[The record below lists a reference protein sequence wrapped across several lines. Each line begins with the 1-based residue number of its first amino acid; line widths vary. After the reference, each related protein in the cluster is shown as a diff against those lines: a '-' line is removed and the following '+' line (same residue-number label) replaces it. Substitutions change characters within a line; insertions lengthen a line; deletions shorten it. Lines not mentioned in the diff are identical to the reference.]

1 MLNCLRRGQRKRQ
14 SRNKIKNYVSSYSTA
29 EQLEDRTLLA
39 GASLVN
45 IEPNIDLSLTDGE
58 VYNEAPQELTFV
70 FSPGQEIDP
79 DSLGGIQIVRSGSD
93 GTFADGNEVLIQPG
107 YVGIGD
113 NPNEV
118 IVRFASALPDD
129 HYQITIL
136 GTGAD
141 PLLNLN
147 GDAFQDFTDDGIQ
160 NGADE
165 TINFELDLGAKVVA
179 VVSQPVLR
187 EQVLSVGN
195 VANLQDGDTF
205 TITVGG
211 AVVTFEM
218 DLDGGGLNDANN
230 LQVSYTAADSATDIA
245 TTILGEFNSSILG
258 TEGYATISQSGADLT
273 ISGDSFTPAIS
284 FSLVDPGNPA
294 FSRADG
300 NLVARDNQIL
310 VYFNDDD
317 LNPDLANDER
327 FYQIIPTSTDKPLPS
342 TDYTAT
348 YDALSDV
355 TVLEFSTPLIAG
367 QQYRLRVG
375 VSDTPNKITKTY
387 STIGKNNQ
395 TISILAGNGGTVT
408 PIDGITSITDLALND
423 FSSLVVD
430 GTGNYYFVHDDGTN
444 VRILRVDHETGII
457 TFISGSDGSL
467 GPANGIQASDLQLTI
482 SGPRDL
488 TLDAT
493 GNLYFTDGAFVLKID
508 AVSQLVTVIA
518 GGGFD
523 DTPDPGDV
531 PTDLLL
537 DTPAQLVIDSDGN
550 IYFHDSGAGQLIF
563 IDGNSG
569 LVLTAAS
576 TQFGTSPFTFSLDI
590 TDLEVDPV
598 GNLFILTPGFPPI
611 FSFPGLDEGI
621 YYIDLQ
627 SGQSVFYGG
636 SSPDLNF
643 DPANPTA
650 LLIPVAGGGS
660 TPLANGVS
668 ATDLDLSSAT
678 DFTFDANG
686 YLVYSDSAGHIVRLN
701 PYADPVVR
709 LVEIIAGGGGTSVS
723 ASGVVASDAQLGIVT
738 SVAIGSGNTPF
749 FFDSTNNQLLNV
761 ENIPDKNSSFNT
773 ATKINGLS
781 PDITFPWN
789 PDSEE
794 FVITSEIQPQG
805 IGLPP
810 LPGGNDEPGHRQ
822 LPATLDAHIGSVG
835 TNPVTA
841 GSVSVVYYNFR
852 DAYGTDVQ
860 GNQLHNAITEE
871 QKQRTREIFEI
882 YAYYLG
888 IEFVE
893 SANQGITVVTG
904 DLRVADPGLPVG
916 PGGVGGVST
925 GPMVIMDFSD
935 YTNPSDDVYGGSWMG
950 TAFHEI
956 GHSLGLGHAL
966 DIPSVMGDPLP
977 QAGGQTVFPGDY
989 DLTHL
994 LRLYRTDANDI
1005 DLYEFNLVE
1014 SGTFRAEIFAER
1026 LQNSSLLNSTLTLF
1040 DEDHNVIARNDDY
1053 FSNDSFLELNLA
1065 AGTYFIGVTSTG
1077 NDNYNAEIEN
1087 SGDNGSTDGIYELRL
1102 NFAPDPVSAESVKDN
1117 WFITDEAQVITG
1129 DLFVGQGA
1137 GIDTDPDTGGTF
1149 TITEVNGVSASVDS
1163 QITLASGALL
1173 TVNADGTF
1181 SYDPNGSFEYL
1192 SAGQDETDSFTYT
1205 ITDDQGATDT
1215 AVVTITINGVNDNLL
1230 ANDDAFDVNITGTFT
1245 GNVLLNNGY
1254 GADSDTDLND
1264 TLMVSEVLGIA
1275 GNVSSQ
1281 ITLSSGALL
1290 TVNSDG
1296 TFLYDPN
1303 GQFDSLIG
1311 TATDSFTYKI
1321 SDGNGSFDSALVTL
1335 TLSDGL
1341 VPIANLDTVT
1351 TTEDIALTNID
1362 VLLNDTDP
1370 DGVSSNLAVT
1380 GLLSS
1385 TSALGAAISLSG
1397 NLINYDPTTV
1407 LNHLPSGQT
1416 VNDTFTYILQD
1427 EDGRKSYGTVQVT
1440 VTGVNDPP
1448 TAQNDT
1454 LTTGEDSLL
1463 SDNLFD
1469 YNGIDVDSDPDIGDS
1484 FTITH
1489 VDGSTGNV
1497 GSQISLASGALL
1509 TVDANGTFS
1518 YDPNGAFADLEQGE
1532 NTTDSFTYTITDSQ
1546 GGTDSATVSIT
1557 INGNND
1563 APVAEDDAFSTD
1575 EVTTLTGGNVFNAN
1589 PTSADSDVEGQ
1600 SFSVTAVASG
1610 TVGSQF
1616 ALASGA
1622 FLTLNSDGTFSY
1634 DPNSAYEYLAL
1645 GETGTDSFTYTITDS
1660 QGGTDT
1666 ATVTITINGIN
1677 DGPVAQDDAIAI
1689 NEDNPTFGNLIAN
1702 NSNGIDS
1709 DPDTSDS
1716 FTITHVDGSTG
1727 NVGSQITLASGAL
1740 LTVGAD
1746 GTFSYDPNG
1755 NFEDLAQGETAT
1767 DSFIYTI
1774 TDSEGSTDTATVV
1787 ITINGVNDAPVAE
1800 DDAFSTNEDTT
1811 LTGGNV
1817 LNANPT
1823 SADSDVEGQSFSVTA
1838 VANGTVGSQ
1847 FALASGALLT
1857 LNSDGTFSYDPNS
1870 AYEYLALGE
1879 TGTDSFTYT
1888 ITDSQGGTDTA
1899 TVTITIY
1906 GVNDAPVAQDDIVT
1920 MNEDSVLY
1928 GGNVFNINPATVD
1941 SDVEGQTF
1949 SVSAVTGGTVGSQFA
1964 LASGALLKI
1973 NADGTF
1979 SYDPNGNFESLAL
1992 GETDTD
1998 SFTYTITDSQGG
2010 SDSATVIIIING
2022 VNDAPVAQDDT
2033 VSVNE
2038 KFILG
2043 SNVLFANPTTADS
2056 DPEGQTITVTAVSGG
2071 TVDNSFFPLAS
2082 GALLAMNANG
2092 TFSYDPNGVF
2102 AYLAQGE
2109 TATDSFSYTITDA
2122 QGGTDTATVT
2132 VTIIGA
2138 NDAPVAEDD
2147 AVTTDEDTTLTS
2159 DNLFADNGS
2168 GADSDPNTSD
2178 SFTVTG
2184 VTGGTVGSQFALAS
2198 GALLTVNADG
2208 TFSYDP
2214 NGNFESLAQGE
2225 TDTDYFTYTITDT
2238 QGGTDTARVTITING
2253 VNDAPVAQDDAVST
2267 TEATPLF
2274 GGNVLNG
2281 NPTTVDSDVEI
2292 QTITVT
2298 AVSGGTVG
2306 SQFALASGAL
2316 LTINADGT
2324 FSYDPN
2330 GQFEFLALGETDTD
2344 SFIYTITD
2352 AQGGTDT
2359 ATVTITIN
2367 GLNDAPTAN
2376 NDAIAVD
2383 RDNAIAGNVL
2393 NNNGS
2398 GADSDPD
2405 TSDSLIL
2412 TVTAV
2417 DGGTV
2422 GSQFALGSGALL
2434 TLNADGTF
2442 SYDPTPSAAFQALT
2456 GTETATEIF
2465 TYTISDTQGAT
2476 DTATVIFT
2484 ISLNQ
2489 LPIANSDAGLS
2500 TSEDSPTSGDLFA
2513 DNLNDADVDPDT
2525 GDSITVLEVNDN
2537 SASVGTQITL
2547 ASGALLTVNA
2557 DGTFSYDPN
2566 GAFEF
2571 LAPGDSTTDSF
2582 TYTITDT
2589 HDATDTATV
2598 IITINGVN
2606 DAPVAQDDAFI
2617 TDEDTILT
2625 TGNVLDANPTTSDFD
2640 VEGQTITVIGI
2651 NGGPLSSPITL
2662 ASGALLE
2669 LNLDGT
2675 FSYNPNGVF
2684 NDLALDETATDS
2696 FTYRIFDGVDGTDT
2710 ATVTI
2715 TINGVNDAP
2724 VAEDDAVVTDEDT
2737 TLTGGNLFADNGSG
2751 ADSDP
2756 DTSDS
2761 FTVTAVIGGTV
2772 GSQFALASGALL
2784 TVNADGTYSYDPN
2797 GIFESLAQGQTD
2809 TDSFTYTI
2817 TDTQGGTDTAT
2828 VTITINGVNDA
2839 PVAQDDAVTT
2849 DEDTTLTGGDL
2860 FADNGSGADS
2870 DPDTSDSFTVTAVIG
2885 GTVGSPFALA
2895 SGALLTVN
2903 TDGTFSYDPNGAF
2916 ETLTLGDVAS
2926 DSFTYTITD
2935 SQGATDT
2942 ATVTVTINGVNDA
2955 PVAEDDVFITTEDI
2969 ALIGRNVLDANPTT
2983 PDSDVEGQ
2991 TLSVIGLTGG
3001 PLSTPVI
3008 LDSGALL
3015 ILNADGTFIYD
3026 PNGSFEDLAPG
3037 DTATDSF
3044 TYRISD
3050 GSNGTDTATATITI
3064 LGANDAPVAQDDA
3077 VSTDEDAT
3085 LTGGDLF
3092 ADNGNSADSD
3102 PDNGDSFIVT
3112 AVAGGTVGSQFALP
3126 SGALLTVNT
3135 NGTFSYNPNGSFESL
3150 ALGETTT
3157 DSFVYTIT
3165 DTNGATDT
3173 ATVTITINGQNDA
3186 PTAQNDFVATTEDTA
3201 FSGNLFANNASGIDS
3216 DPDTSDSL
3224 IVTLVDGSSV
3234 NVGSQITLASG
3245 ALLTVNAN
3253 GTFTYDPNGAFENL
3267 AQGQTDTESFTYKI
3281 TDNHG
3286 AIDTATATI
3295 FIIGVNDAPVAF
3307 DDAFTTNEDTPLT
3320 GGNVLDSNPSLSD
3333 SDAEGQALT
3342 VTSVAGGTV
3351 GSPFSIGWG
3360 GLLTVNA
3367 DGTFTY
3373 DPNGLFD
3380 VLPAGQS
3387 YTESFNYTVSDSQGA
3402 TDTATVT
3409 ITITGVNDAPVAKN
3423 DPADIEILSDE
3434 TDTQFDGDSDGI
3446 PGGAYDFWF
3455 VASDSTNTI
3464 YVDKTNT
3471 AVGDGTLGNAYSTIS
3486 EALNNVTATTDV
3498 IRILGNG
3505 GTDGDLRTTNDS
3517 DNYLIGYD
3525 DDFNPLE
3532 DGESIIVPQGVTVVI
3547 DQGAVIK
3554 LQNTVIDVGSS
3565 STLENRENAA
3575 LQILGT
3581 PDAQVVLTA
3590 YGNDAVGGDDDG
3602 PSDGANP
3609 GDWGGIIFRADSDY
3623 EDDSVFLNYIANTD
3637 ISYGGGQVFV
3647 DSVLQSIAPIHIDE
3661 ARPTLAYNTITN
3673 SANAAISAD
3682 PNSFDTAVMKGGDF
3696 NHDQTLKRIG
3706 PDIYGNT
3713 IVDNSLNGLF
3723 IRTETQFGQ
3732 DIDQVNV
3739 TARFDDTDIVH
3750 IITENLFI
3758 EAGTGGPV
3766 ATASGLQARYS
3777 GSVIFDAGMI
3787 VKLGGSRIQ
3796 TGRGNAG
3803 IIAEGTE
3810 ESPVIFTSLFDDR
3823 YGAGGTFD
3831 TTNNDSQGV
3840 NERGALA
3847 GDWGGIILNQ
3857 TSHGSIDHAIIAFGG
3872 GTVPVDG
3879 FSDSFNA
3886 IEVHQADLRVAN
3898 TLFESNAGVASST
3911 DRNSLGRNEATTIF
3925 VRGAQP
3931 IIVNNRFV
3939 NNGGS
3944 VIDINAN
3951 SLKSEILDDYGR
3963 STGIIDSFDYLDGN
3977 AGPLVRLNRF
3987 ENNGTNGMVIRG
3999 ELLTVES
4006 VWDDTDID
4014 HVLYDTITVDNFHT
4028 YGGLRL
4034 QSSTDA
4040 SLVVKLGS
4048 GAGFTATGHGL
4059 DINDRI
4065 GGIVQIL
4072 GDPQNPVVLT
4082 SVFDDTIGSGIGL
4095 DGYSVTET
4103 LTGVSTAPAA
4113 GDWTGLQFL
4122 EMSHDRNV
4130 AIYNENELAV
4140 LDGNGDVNGIIRKAQ
4155 FLGELAPDEKSGD
4168 ENRRLGFEV
4177 HGSIASN
4184 NSGDADIYSFNAEA
4198 GTEVWIDIDRTGL
4211 ALDTVIELL
4220 DPLGRVIAV
4229 ANNNTD
4235 AAAGTAPF
4243 ATTPNPLIENSN
4255 FGGDFYSSNPNDAGM
4270 RIVLPGMDGILTT
4283 YFVRVRS
4290 NSGNL
4295 SNINGGES
4303 KGEYQLQVRLRQ
4315 VDEEPGSTVRY
4326 SDIRY
4331 ATDAIYLAGLPAHSP
4346 LINETVESG
4355 DASGG
4360 LATQNLGNLLTSDRN
4375 TIGVSGTLSSEG
4387 DVDFYQ
4393 FDITIEDIQ
4402 SIAGVNAGGKTWAT
4416 VFDIDYADG
4425 LGRADTTLSVFD
4437 SSGRLIFVSRES
4449 NVEDDQP
4456 GVGQGA
4462 DADDITRGSFG
4473 TQDPYI
4479 GSVHLPEAGTYY
4491 VAVSSN
4497 TRLAT
4502 ALEATYNGSNS
4513 NALVRLEPINSLQ
4526 RIVEDHI
4533 GSQGYS
4539 SNGVDIEPD
4548 TPLFDI
4554 TDGGIST
4561 HVTGFDL
4568 SDVVLFTT
4576 NGTNLSTVDPQL
4588 GDYETDVGDIS
4599 GTNSTAYTHIR
4610 DIVMRSDGRLFGIR
4624 NNQLVEISTA
4634 GVAGSNPTTTATAVG
4649 TTNIT
4654 TISGNQTVAAAY
4666 TENLNNL
4673 RTHLNLL
4680 NDRGTGNTITSI
4692 EAMTFARTGFDTN
4705 TNEPIYRLYYAVTET
4720 GRNNLGQEVT
4730 FQKLYEA
4737 NPDTGAIIGD
4747 FEVNN
4752 NNTIQNG
4759 FRGYLVDDTTATT
4772 ASASQSGTDTNST
4785 PRSGT
4790 LYIQSVVPG
4799 ESGDGIQVVITNHG
4813 ATDDITVTSAGVIR
4827 IRLDNRSTG
4836 ANSWNLGEIVAAINN
4851 DTVAS
4856 QYVKAGMLGDSAT
4869 NGYQAFNGDTL
4880 TTGGAIGTP
4889 SFNGLVTGM
4898 AFDDFNVSVG
4908 STPLLGVTDAGE
4920 LVSINASTIDRGALT
4935 VINDGTGEVFAGVE
4949 FGGAALGPQN
4959 LYGAAY
4965 SNYVFAT
4972 TTDGMLIAFDSSG
4985 TLQGV
4990 FGTAVADDGTGGG
5003 NESVDASITSHGIA
5017 FSPLD
5022 FNLWHTTQRQ
5032 GTTAGH
5038 GINAAPDNSRVP
5050 SEIDLTLD
5058 KENSDNDFS
5067 QQDGAVSFYF
5077 GLEQFHQPGTST
5089 QNTYLT
5095 YTPGADNSQYG
5106 IYNNDMLRDL
5116 TNNSTIGNNVNLP
5129 GGALGS
5135 LTTNSF
5141 SLEGYAS
5148 KDAPTLYFSYFLETE
5163 DTDSAVNVEM
5173 RDSARAFI
5181 SLDNGVTWILVA
5193 TNNSTK
5199 STSANDWELPTYIT
5213 HTASENTNGADTGRD
5228 FVQELFDNTGV
5239 WRQARIDL
5247 SNFAGESDIMLRFDY
5262 STAGTIGTLNG
5273 FESDVRGDTTN
5284 SFNSNR
5290 RGQNNTGEGFYIDD
5304 IIVGFAERGEMITNS
5319 NTSVSSFFNVYGTGN
5334 NEPGDAADQILTGSY
5349 NLEIRRATEYAV
5361 LISPTDPFIA
5371 VATLFDTNDR
5381 LVEEDGLLGDDN
5393 FRREQGMVLIE
5404 GNQIQSSHNG
5414 IVVETVRGDVFEG
5427 WFPHQGGTRALPNLN
5442 TQQLAPG
5449 AVLQNNL
5456 IVNSTFS
5463 GIDITGDI
5471 ISPESVIPVVKV
5483 VNNTI
5488 YGGLRGINVFS
5499 RVSPTIVN
5507 NIIANTVSGITV
5519 DSVFATAVVDA
5530 NLFQDNLVNGTMGT
5544 NWIDLLDTEA
5554 LFVDAAAGNFYLA
5567 DNSKAIDS
5575 SLNRLA
5581 DRPLFT
5587 AVKTP
5592 LGIPASDV
5600 FAPSYD
5606 TYGQLRVDD
5615 PTQSPPPGLGSNVFK
5630 DRGAL
5635 ERADFVGPTAT
5646 ITLPPDN
5653 DVNGLD
5659 LDPVATQVYV
5669 ANPALF
5675 TSMIVELRDTGI
5687 GIDDAQI
5694 SSSQFTLTAQTS
5706 TGTTLLEEGT
5716 HYLFSYNSNTNEAIF
5731 SAVAGVFELDT
5742 RYTITVDNSAATGI
5756 TDRAGNLLQ
5765 PNQTDLSTSF
5775 SIVVTDGVND
5785 PPVNNFNTTLIPD
5798 SPNTA
5803 VSTESETP
5811 LIFSTVN
5818 GNALTVADPDAFLGD
5833 GQVEVT
5839 LTAVNGTLTLGS
5851 TANVLITTG
5860 TGLGNET
5867 TFTFQGLIA
5876 DVNAALE
5883 GTIWTPD
5890 SGYYSS
5896 LSGATPATLTMTT
5909 SDLTNFDGPAETD
5922 MDVIDITVNDPPTV
5936 QFNSATYSV
5945 TETDQGT
5952 TTTLNVTLT
5961 RDKIGAEST
5970 VLISDSGTG
5979 TATPGDDYNAI
5990 IADTPITFAANQT
6003 TATFTIT
6010 IIGDDIVEFNETI
6023 DLAITGITFN
6033 ALIDPLGQNTAEVTI
6048 NDNDQAILNI
6058 NRVTQL
6064 EDEDAGDGVGVYRFT
6079 ASLDNLVDA
6088 AVSVEILTQDG
6099 TAVSGGSGVGD
6110 NDYNSTIYEDSN
6122 FNTAITADTITIGA
6136 LTSSID
6142 FFVEVNTDSVV
6153 ELNEYFNILMANL
6166 AASGLAVTTGT
6177 DGIGDILNDDQAIL
6191 SITGNDVSETDSGST
6206 TTMTFTLTLD
6216 NQVAGAIEVDYATED
6231 LEATVADN
6239 DYNAVSDSII
6249 FAAGSGSTTET
6260 FTVTINGDDKVE
6272 RDELL
6277 TAILS
6282 NLQNNL
6288 YDVVLAGGG
6297 LTTQATGTILN
6308 DEQASFIISDRNVN
6322 EEAGSI
6328 TFTVEM
6334 DHEVDTAVSI
6344 EVNTADGTALSDTIS
6359 GFVSDNDYT
6368 PVTGHQLLFNAG
6380 ERFKTFTVQ
6389 INNDNVVELDEEFT
6403 VELDELSL
6411 SAGGRDVIG
6420 TGTATGRILNTDA
6433 AQVNISQVSQTEEA
6447 NGSLFQFTAILTAPV
6462 DTTIT
6467 LDANAEILS
6476 ALELAA
6482 FPGLDAALADID
6494 FQTTSSPYAITFN
6507 KEEQTFQFDV
6517 EVVNDSIVELNEVF
6531 KVAMDNLAND
6541 SRNVSTGTEGIG
6553 IIQNGTDKGVISIDS
6568 SSINEG
6574 TPAINTPPGYTSLTF
6589 NINLSAAIS
6598 KDISFAVSTADG
6610 TNLPGSTIGNA
6621 TVADGDYVP
6630 VSVPQIFTF
6639 AGTPT
6644 SGTIPTSQTFTVLIA
6659 EDHKVERDEIFKVLL
6674 SQLNKAGLNVS
6685 LSPTNA
6691 TGTIVNDD
6699 SATITINNVTQL
6711 ESNGNFTFT
6720 ATLSNP
6726 VDTDISVEIY
6736 TEAVSSLLDENDYT
6750 AIAVDEPLILNFD
6763 TNGPLTKN
6771 FTIHVN
6777 NDNIVEA
6784 DEVFSVLFGDLLHM
6798 DRQVSSSGFGSGTI
6812 INDDSATFSITPV
6825 IGTENDSPFQ
6835 FLVEL
6840 SNPVDVAITVDAATF
6855 NGTAIAPD
6863 DYLSFG
6869 QTLTFDPSVTQQT
6882 VNITVL
6888 PDLHVE
6894 SPETFDLTLSN
6905 LVVLDPNDRSV
6916 FLTSIDAR
6924 SSSATTDAAIAVDVV
6939 GNYAYVADR
6948 DGGLQIFNISNP
6960 SSPVHVGTYDF
6971 NQQGI
6976 AQAIDVVGNLA
6987 YLAVGEAGLQII
6999 NISNPAN
7006 PTFVGSIATPARA
7019 RGVQVVGNLAY
7030 VADDSGNGGGLQI
7043 IDVSNPGTPTILGSF
7058 GVSTPGGLAGGVEVI
7073 GNIAYVTDGNN
7084 GLHIVNVS
7092 DSANPTLIKSVATPG
7107 GAAIGLDIV
7116 GNFAY
7121 VANREGG
7128 VQIIDISDP
7137 FTASRVGELLTPGI
7151 ATGVKVVGNF
7161 AYVADGTVGLHV
7173 IDLSTGDIANTFNTP
7188 GSARS
7193 LFVSGT
7199 LAFVADTFSGLQILE
7214 FFPTT
7219 TATGT
7224 ILDPAGPPLTGTA
7237 SPNTTIST
7245 SLVTAPTAT
7254 DANGETT
7261 SVPDSVDWID
7271 EWDSFWVEVW
7281 GNTSDGSGIS
7291 GGNFDLEYNTDY
7303 FTATAVEFGSAF
7315 AGSST
7320 ASIDDQTGIVSG
7332 ISGQNG
7338 HGTLGG
7344 SGQVLL
7350 ARVKFE
7356 SIGEDNVAIDK
7367 VTGFLGPHN
7376 LGIRVVNASLDVTD
7390 FGGVTASTGDVLDTD
7405 LWAVPFDLNDDGT
7418 INYRDL
7424 ITFTSYYGTSVIG
7437 AESGLAWSLDF
7448 DKSGQINYR
7457 DLISLVSNYNRS
7469 RDNGQHI
7476 SFPANFPQE
7485 WYGSAITTEGND
7497 SLSTLINA
7505 ATEEWK
7511 TATGNP
7517 DLTVQV
7523 VVTDLGGQQLG
7534 EGHILEL
7541 DENGIPV
7548 KGRVY
7553 IDDDAA
7559 GLGWYS
7565 SVEGLAFDSNGQA
7578 IAGSAA
7584 EGHYDLYTVLLHEIG
7599 HAAGFTTSY
7608 SAYTNHVETSDSGQ
7622 VQFVSWDFIAP
7633 LTEDGLH
7640 IDDSFYPDDIMGA
7653 TLDPSTRK
7661 MISTLDIQVL
7671 QAAYNSADGAV
7682 FTPLNAPLMAS
7693 ILQTVSTTETAPA
7706 VAPVASVSKPVVA
7719 PEQQQVKTATSQSS
7733 ELQSDTLPSWYL
7745 APALPLS
7752 NSSMIV
7758 EQSVDQDLL
7767 VGSLFDVSYET
7778 ELSDDL
7784 EPEESTLELSFNPEF
7799 DLDQVGDSEVADE
7812 ELDSLFADWSGPL
7825 V

>member
-1 MLNCLRRGQRKRQ
+1 MVVGRPSFVSSFRRSISLLNCLRRGQRKRQ
-14 SRNKIKNYVSSYSTA
+14 SRDKIKNYVSCYSTA

-79 DSLGGIQIVRSGSD
+79 NSLGGIQIVRSGQD
-93 GTFADGNEVLIQPG
+93 GTFADGNEVTIEPG

-129 HYQITIL
+129 HYQITIF

-141 PLLNLN
+141 PLLNLT
-147 GDAFQDFTDDGIQ
+147 GDAFQDFTEDGTQ
-160 NGADE
+160 NGEDQI
-165 TINFELDLGAKVVA
+165 INFELDLGAKVVA

-187 EQVLSVGN
+187 EQILSVGD
-195 VANLQDGDTF
+195 VTNLQDGDTF

-218 DLDGGGLNDANN
+218 DLDGGGLSDTNN
-230 LQVSYTAADSATDIA
+230 LQVAYTAADSASDIA
-245 TTILGEFNSSILG
+245 TTILGVFNGSLLA
-258 TEGYATISQSGADLT
+258 TDGYATISPSGADLT
-273 ISGDSFTPAIS
+273 IAGDSFTPAIS
-284 FSLVDPGNPA
+284 FSLVDPANPA

-300 NLVARDNQIL
+300 DLVARDDQIL

-317 LNPDLANDER
+317 LNPDLANDSH
-327 FYQIIPTSTDKPLPS
+327 FYQIIDTSTDTPLLT

-355 TVLEFSTPLIAG
+355 TVLKLSTPLDAG
-367 QQYRLRVG
+367 HQYRLRVG
-375 VSDTPNKITKTY
+375 VSDTPDNAENDY
-387 STIGKNNQ
+387 STIGFDSE
-395 TISILAGNGGTVT
+395 TISILAGGGATST
-408 PIDGITSITDLALND
+408 PISGVTTIADLNLND
-423 FSSLVVD
+423 PSSLVVD
-430 GTGNYYFVHDDGTN
+430 GSGDYYFVHNDSGTR
-444 VRILRVDHETGII
+444 RILKVNHQTGII
-457 TFISGSDGSL
+457 TVIAGNGSTA
-467 GPANGIQASDLQLTI
+467 PANGILASDLQLSP

-488 TLDAT
+488 VLDAN
-493 GNLYFTDGAFVLKID
+493 GNLYFTDGARILKID
-508 AVSQLVTVIA
+508 AISQLVTVIA

-523 DTPDPGDV
+523 DTPDTGDV

-537 DTPAQLVIDSDGN
+537 DTPDQLTIDSEGN
-550 IYFHDSGAGQLIF
+550 ISFHDSGAGQLIL

-569 LVLTAAS
+569 LVLAGVS
-576 TQFGTSPFTFSLDI
+576 TQFGTAPFGIGIDIIDLKYDSL
-590 TDLEVDPV
+590 
-598 GNLFILTPGFPPI
+598 GNLFILTPGYTI
-611 FSFPGLDEGI
+611 PGIAPAPYSSYPDLDEGI
-621 YYIDLQ
+621 FYIDFH
-627 SGQSVFYGG
+627 SGHSVFHGG
-636 SSPDLNF
+636 SSFDLTF
-643 DPANPTA
+643 DPADPTD
-650 LLIPVAGGGS
+650 LLNPVAGGGS
-660 TPLANGVS
+660 TPLANGVL
-668 ATDLDLSSAT
+668 ATDLNLSTAT
-678 DFTFDANG
+678 EFTFDANG
-686 YLVYSDSAGHIVRLN
+686 YLIYADSAGYIVRLN
-701 PYADPVVR
+701 PYADPAER
-709 LVEIIAGGGGTSVS
+709 LVDIIAGGGATSVS
-723 ASGVVASDAQLGIVT
+723 TSGVVATEAQLGVLT
-738 SVAIGSGNTPF
+738 SVAIGTGNTPY
-749 FFDSTNNQLLNV
+749 FFDSTNDQLLSV
-761 ENIPDKNSSFNT
+761 ENIPDKNSSFVT
-773 ATKINGLS
+773 ATTLNPTANDATEDVPIA
-781 PDITFPWN
+781 WN
-789 PDSEE
+789 PGAEE
-794 FVITSEIQPQG
+794 FVITSQIQPQG

-925 GPMVIMDFSD
+925 GPMVIMDYSD

-966 DIPSVMGDPLP
+966 DIPSVMGDSLP
-977 QAGGQTVFPGDY
+977 QAGGQTVYPGDY
-989 DLTHL
+989 DITHL

-1005 DLYEFNLVE
+1005 DLYEFNLAE
-1014 SGTFRAEIFAER
+1014 SGTFRAEVFAER
-1026 LQNSSLLNSTLTLF
+1026 LTNSSLLNSVLTLF

-1077 NDNYNAEIEN
+1077 NDNYNPEIEN
-1087 SGDNGSTDGIYELRL
+1087 SGDNGSTDGQYELRL
-1102 NFAPDPVSAESVKDN
+1102 NFAADPV
-1117 WFITDEAQVITG
+1117 
-1129 DLFVGQGA
+1129 
-1137 GIDTDPDTGGTF
+1137 
-1149 TITEVNGVSASVDS
+1149 
-1163 QITLASGALL
+1163 
-1173 TVNADGTF
+1173 
-1181 SYDPNGSFEYL
+1181 
-1192 SAGQDETDSFTYT
+1192 
-1205 ITDDQGATDT
+1205 
-1215 AVVTITINGVNDNLL
+1215 
-1230 ANDDAFDVNITGTFT
+1230 
-1245 GNVLLNNGY
+1245 
-1254 GADSDTDLND
+1254 
-1264 TLMVSEVLGIA
+1264 
-1275 GNVSSQ
+1275 
-1281 ITLSSGALL
+1281 
-1290 TVNSDG
+1290 
-1296 TFLYDPN
+1296 
-1303 GQFDSLIG
+1303 
-1311 TATDSFTYKI
+1311 
-1321 SDGNGSFDSALVTL
+1321 
-1335 TLSDGL
+1335 
-1341 VPIANLDTVT
+1341 
-1351 TTEDIALTNID
+1351 
-1362 VLLNDTDP
+1362 
-1370 DGVSSNLAVT
+1370 
-1380 GLLSS
+1380 
-1385 TSALGAAISLSG
+1385 
-1397 NLINYDPTTV
+1397 
-1407 LNHLPSGQT
+1407 
-1416 VNDTFTYILQD
+1416 
-1427 EDGRKSYGTVQVT
+1427 
-1440 VTGVNDPP
+1440 
-1448 TAQNDT
+1448 
-1454 LTTGEDSLL
+1454 
-1463 SDNLFD
+1463 
-1469 YNGIDVDSDPDIGDS
+1469 
-1484 FTITH
+1484 
-1489 VDGSTGNV
+1489 
-1497 GSQISLASGALL
+1497 
-1509 TVDANGTFS
+1509 
-1518 YDPNGAFADLEQGE
+1518 
-1532 NTTDSFTYTITDSQ
+1532 
-1546 GGTDSATVSIT
+1546 
-1557 INGNND
+1557 
-1563 APVAEDDAFSTD
+1563 
-1575 EVTTLTGGNVFNAN
+1575 
-1589 PTSADSDVEGQ
+1589 
-1600 SFSVTAVASG
+1600 
-1610 TVGSQF
+1610 
-1616 ALASGA
+1616 
-1622 FLTLNSDGTFSY
+1622 
-1634 DPNSAYEYLAL
+1634 
-1645 GETGTDSFTYTITDS
+1645 
-1660 QGGTDT
+1660 
-1666 ATVTITINGIN
+1666 
-1677 DGPVAQDDAIAI
+1677 
-1689 NEDNPTFGNLIAN
+1689 
-1702 NSNGIDS
+1702 
-1709 DPDTSDS
+1709 
-1716 FTITHVDGSTG
+1716 
-1727 NVGSQITLASGAL
+1727 
-1740 LTVGAD
+1740 
-1746 GTFSYDPNG
+1746 
-1755 NFEDLAQGETAT
+1755 
-1767 DSFIYTI
+1767 
-1774 TDSEGSTDTATVV
+1774 
-1787 ITINGVNDAPVAE
+1787 
-1800 DDAFSTNEDTT
+1800 
-1811 LTGGNV
+1811 
-1817 LNANPT
+1817 
-1823 SADSDVEGQSFSVTA
+1823 
-1838 VANGTVGSQ
+1838 
-1847 FALASGALLT
+1847 
-1857 LNSDGTFSYDPNS
+1857 
-1870 AYEYLALGE
+1870 
-1879 TGTDSFTYT
+1879 
-1888 ITDSQGGTDTA
+1888 
-1899 TVTITIY
+1899 
-1906 GVNDAPVAQDDIVT
+1906 
-1920 MNEDSVLY
+1920 
-1928 GGNVFNINPATVD
+1928 
-1941 SDVEGQTF
+1941 
-1949 SVSAVTGGTVGSQFA
+1949 
-1964 LASGALLKI
+1964 
-1973 NADGTF
+1973 
-1979 SYDPNGNFESLAL
+1979 
-1992 GETDTD
+1992 
-1998 SFTYTITDSQGG
+1998 
-2010 SDSATVIIIING
+2010 
-2022 VNDAPVAQDDT
+2022 
-2033 VSVNE
+2033 
-2038 KFILG
+2038 
-2043 SNVLFANPTTADS
+2043 
-2056 DPEGQTITVTAVSGG
+2056 
-2071 TVDNSFFPLAS
+2071 VDN
-2082 GALLAMNANG
+2082 
-2092 TFSYDPNGVF
+2092 
-2102 AYLAQGE
+2102 
-2109 TATDSFSYTITDA
+2109 
-2122 QGGTDTATVT
+2122 
-2132 VTIIGA
+2132 
-2138 NDAPVAEDD
+2138 
-2147 AVTTDEDTTLTS
+2147 
-2159 DNLFADNGS
+2159 
-2168 GADSDPNTSD
+2168 NT
-2178 SFTVTG
+2178 
-2184 VTGGTVGSQFALAS
+2184 
-2198 GALLTVNADG
+2198 
-2208 TFSYDP
+2208 
-2214 NGNFESLAQGE
+2214 
-2225 TDTDYFTYTITDT
+2225 
-2238 QGGTDTARVTITING
+2238 
-2253 VNDAPVAQDDAVST
+2253 
-2267 TEATPLF
+2267 
-2274 GGNVLNG
+2274 
-2281 NPTTVDSDVEI
+2281 PTNSEI
-2292 QTITVT
+2292 
-2298 AVSGGTVG
+2298 
-2306 SQFALASGAL
+2306 L
-2316 LTINADGT
+2316 
-2324 FSYDPN
+2324 
-2330 GQFEFLALGETDTD
+2330 
-2344 SFIYTITD
+2344 
-2352 AQGGTDT
+2352 
-2359 ATVTITIN
+2359 
-2367 GLNDAPTAN
+2367 
-2376 NDAIAVD
+2376 
-2383 RDNAIAGNVL
+2383 
-2393 NNNGS
+2393 
-2398 GADSDPD
+2398 
-2405 TSDSLIL
+2405 
-2412 TVTAV
+2412 
-2417 DGGTV
+2417 
-2422 GSQFALGSGALL
+2422 
-2434 TLNADGTF
+2434 
-2442 SYDPTPSAAFQALT
+2442 
-2456 GTETATEIF
+2456 
-2465 TYTISDTQGAT
+2465 
-2476 DTATVIFT
+2476 
-2484 ISLNQ
+2484 
-2489 LPIANSDAGLS
+2489 
-2500 TSEDSPTSGDLFA
+2500 
-2513 DNLNDADVDPDT
+2513 
-2525 GDSITVLEVNDN
+2525 
-2537 SASVGTQITL
+2537 
-2547 ASGALLTVNA
+2547 
-2557 DGTFSYDPN
+2557 
-2566 GAFEF
+2566 
-2571 LAPGDSTTDSF
+2571 
-2582 TYTITDT
+2582 
-2589 HDATDTATV
+2589 
-2598 IITINGVN
+2598 
-2606 DAPVAQDDAFI
+2606 
-2617 TDEDTILT
+2617 
-2625 TGNVLDANPTTSDFD
+2625 
-2640 VEGQTITVIGI
+2640 
-2651 NGGPLSSPITL
+2651 
-2662 ASGALLE
+2662 
-2669 LNLDGT
+2669 
-2675 FSYNPNGVF
+2675 
-2684 NDLALDETATDS
+2684 LDET
-2696 FTYRIFDGVDGTDT
+2696 G
-2710 ATVTI
+2710 
-2715 TINGVNDAP
+2715 
-2724 VAEDDAVVTDEDT
+2724 
-2737 TLTGGNLFADNGSG
+2737 
-2751 ADSDP
+2751 
-2756 DTSDS
+2756 
-2761 FTVTAVIGGTV
+2761 
-2772 GSQFALASGALL
+2772 
-2784 TVNADGTYSYDPN
+2784 
-2797 GIFESLAQGQTD
+2797 
-2809 TDSFTYTI
+2809 
-2817 TDTQGGTDTAT
+2817 
-2828 VTITINGVNDA
+2828 
-2839 PVAQDDAVTT
+2839 
-2849 DEDTTLTGGDL
+2849 
-2860 FADNGSGADS
+2860 
-2870 DPDTSDSFTVTAVIG
+2870 
-2885 GTVGSPFALA
+2885 
-2895 SGALLTVN
+2895 
-2903 TDGTFSYDPNGAF
+2903 
-2916 ETLTLGDVAS
+2916 
-2926 DSFTYTITD
+2926 
-2935 SQGATDT
+2935 
-2942 ATVTVTINGVNDA
+2942 
-2955 PVAEDDVFITTEDI
+2955 
-2969 ALIGRNVLDANPTT
+2969 
-2983 PDSDVEGQ
+2983 
-2991 TLSVIGLTGG
+2991 
-3001 PLSTPVI
+3001 
-3008 LDSGALL
+3008 
-3015 ILNADGTFIYD
+3015 
-3026 PNGSFEDLAPG
+3026 
-3037 DTATDSF
+3037 
-3044 TYRISD
+3044 
-3050 GSNGTDTATATITI
+3050 
-3064 LGANDAPVAQDDA
+3064 
-3077 VSTDEDAT
+3077 
-3085 LTGGDLF
+3085 
-3092 ADNGNSADSD
+3092 
-3102 PDNGDSFIVT
+3102 
-3112 AVAGGTVGSQFALP
+3112 
-3126 SGALLTVNT
+3126 
-3135 NGTFSYNPNGSFESL
+3135 
-3150 ALGETTT
+3150 
-3157 DSFVYTIT
+3157 
-3165 DTNGATDT
+3165 
-3173 ATVTITINGQNDA
+3173 
-3186 PTAQNDFVATTEDTA
+3186 
-3201 FSGNLFANNASGIDS
+3201 
-3216 DPDTSDSL
+3216 
-3224 IVTLVDGSSV
+3224 
-3234 NVGSQITLASG
+3234 
-3245 ALLTVNAN
+3245 
-3253 GTFTYDPNGAFENL
+3253 
-3267 AQGQTDTESFTYKI
+3267 
-3281 TDNHG
+3281 
-3286 AIDTATATI
+3286 
-3295 FIIGVNDAPVAF
+3295 
-3307 DDAFTTNEDTPLT
+3307 
-3320 GGNVLDSNPSLSD
+3320 
-3333 SDAEGQALT
+3333 
-3342 VTSVAGGTV
+3342 
-3351 GSPFSIGWG
+3351 
-3360 GLLTVNA
+3360 
-3367 DGTFTY
+3367 
-3373 DPNGLFD
+3373 
-3380 VLPAGQS
+3380 
-3387 YTESFNYTVSDSQGA
+3387 
-3402 TDTATVT
+3402 
-3409 ITITGVNDAPVAKN
+3409 
-3423 DPADIEILSDE
+3423 
-3434 TDTQFDGDSDGI
+3434 TQFDGDSDGT

-3455 VASDSTNTI
+3455 VASDSSNTI
-3464 YVDKTNT
+3464 YVDKTNGAGLT
-3471 AVGDGTLGNAYSTIS
+3471 GPVYTTIS
-3486 EALNNVTATTDV
+3486 EALENVNASTEV

-3505 GTDGDLRTTNDS
+3505 GTDGDLRTTDDS
-3517 DNYLIGYD
+3517 NNYLIGYD
-3525 DDFNPLE
+3525 DNFNALA

-3565 STLENRENAA
+3565 STLEDRSNAA

-3623 EDDSVFLNYIANTD
+3623 EDDSVFLNYIAHAD
-3637 ISYGGGQVFV
+3637 ISYGGGQVYLG
-3647 DSVLQSIAPIHIDE
+3647 SVLQTVAPIHIDE
-3661 ARPTLAYNTITN
+3661 ARPTLAYNTITY

-3682 PNSFDTAVMKGGDF
+3682 PNSFDVTLMKGGDF

-3713 IVDNSLNGLF
+3713 IIDNSLNGLF
-3723 IRTETQFGQ
+3723 IRTETLFGQ
-3732 DIDQVNV
+3732 DIDKVNV

-3766 ATASGLQARYS
+3766 ASGSGLQARYS
-3777 GSVIFDAGMI
+3777 GSVVFDAGMV

-3810 ESPVIFTSLFDDR
+3810 EAPVIFTSLFDDR

-3831 TTNNDSQGV
+3831 TTNNDIQGA
-3840 NERGALA
+3840 NEREAQA

-3857 TSHGSIDHAIIAFGG
+3857 TSHGSIDHAIIAYGG
-3872 GTVPVDG
+3872 GTVPLEG

-3886 IEVHQADLRVAN
+3886 IEVHQADLRVSN

-3911 DRNSLGRNEATTIF
+3911 DRNGLGRNEATTIF

-3944 VIDINAN
+3944 VVDINAN
-3951 SLKSEILDDYGR
+3951 SLKSDILDDYGR
-3963 STGIIDSFDYLDGN
+3963 STGLNDAFDYLDGN

-3987 ENNGTNGMVIRG
+3987 ENNGTNGMVVRG

-4034 QSSTDA
+4034 QSSTNA

-4065 GGIVQIL
+4065 GGIVQIM

-4082 SVFDDTIGSGIGL
+4082 SIFDDTIGSGIGL

-4103 LTGVSTAPAA
+4103 VTGVSTAPAA

-4122 EMSHDRNV
+4122 QMSHDRNV

-4198 GTEVWIDIDRTGL
+4198 GTQIWIDIDRTGL

-4235 AAAGTAPF
+4235 ATRGTAPSA
-4243 ATTPNPLIENSN
+4243 ATITPNPLIENPN

-4290 NSGNL
+4290 NSANL
-4295 SNINGGES
+4295 SEIKGGES
-4303 KGEYQLQVRLRQ
+4303 NGEYQLQIRLRQ

-4355 DASGG
+4355 DANPG

-4387 DVDFYQ
+4387 DIDFYQ

-4456 GVGQGA
+4456 STVPGQGA

-4554 TDGGIST
+4554 TADDTEGIST

-4599 GTNSTAYTHIR
+4599 GTNSNGYTHIR

-4649 TTNIT
+4649 TINIT

-4666 TENLNNL
+4666 TANISNL

-4692 EAMTFARTGFDTN
+4692 EAMTFARTGFDTT

-4720 GRNNLGQEVT
+4720 GRDYLGREVN

-4737 NPDTGAIIGD
+4737 DPDTGAIIGN
-4747 FEVNN
+4747 FETGNDGIVR
-4752 NNTIQNG
+4752 NG

-4772 ASASQSGTDTNST
+4772 ASFSQPGTDTAST

-4799 ESGDGIQVVITNHG
+4799 ELGNGIDVVITSHAAND
-4813 ATDDITVTSAGVIR
+4813 TITASGGTIT
-4827 IRLDNRSTG
+4827 INLDNRSSG
-4836 ANSWNLGEIVAAINN
+4836 ANAWDLGQIVAAINDSN
-4851 DTVAS
+4851 LAS
-4856 QYVKAGMLGDSAT
+4856 PYIKAGMLGDANT
-4869 NGYQAFNGDTL
+4869 NGYQAFLGTL
-4880 TTGGAIGTP
+4880 TTGGAAGTP

-4898 AFDDFNVSVG
+4898 AFDDFNVSIG
-4908 STPLLGVTDAGE
+4908 TTPLLGVTGSNGTDGGE
-4920 LVSINASTIDRGALT
+4920 IISIDPTIIDRGAMT
-4935 VINDGTGEVFAGVE
+4935 VLNNGVGEVFE
-4949 FGGAALGPQN
+4949 TWRFGGAALGPQN

-4972 TTDGMLIAFDSSG
+4972 TTDGQLIAFDSSG

-4990 FGTAVADDGTGGG
+4990 FGTSVADDGTGGG
-5003 NESVDASITSHGIA
+5003 DESTDASITSHGIA

-5067 QQDGAVSFYF
+5067 QEDGAVSFYF

-5095 YTPGADNSQYG
+5095 YEDTTIPGADNAQYG
-5106 IYNNDMLRDL
+5106 IYNNDVLRDL

-5141 SLEGYAS
+5141 SLDGYTA
-5148 KDAPTLYFSYFLETE
+5148 KDAPTLYFNYFLETE

-5173 RDSARAFI
+5173 RDSARAFLSI
-5181 SLDNGVTWILVA
+5181 DGGTTWILIA

-5247 SNFAGESDIMLRFDY
+5247 SNFAGRDNIMLRFDY

-5304 IIVGFAERGEMITNS
+5304 IIVGFAERGEMVTNAG
-5319 NTSVSSFFNVYGTGN
+5319 TLVSSFFDVYGAGN

-5361 LISPTDPFIA
+5361 LVSPTDPFIA
-5371 VATLFDTNDR
+5371 IATLFDTNDR

-5393 FRREQGMVLIE
+5393 FHREQGMVLIE
-5404 GNQIQSSHNG
+5404 GNQILSSQNG

-5488 YGGLRGINVFS
+5488 YGGLQGINVFT

-5507 NIIANTVSGITV
+5507 NIVANTVSGISVLTSGGATV
-5519 DSVFATAVVDA
+5519 VVDA
-5530 NLFQDNLVNGTMGT
+5530 NLFQGNLVNGTMGT

-5581 DRPLFT
+5581 DRPLYT

-5630 DRGAL
+5630 DRGAI

-5653 DVNGLD
+5653 DVNDLD

-5669 ANPALF
+5669 ANPELF

-5694 SSSQFTLTAQTS
+5694 NSSQFILTAQTS

-5765 PNQTDLSTSF
+5765 PNQIDSSTSF
-5775 SIVVTDGVND
+5775 SIVVTDGTND
-5785 PPVNNFNTTLIPD
+5785 PPVNNFNATPIPD

-5811 LIFSTVN
+5811 LIFSTAN
-5818 GNALTVADPDAFLGD
+5818 GNALTVTDPDAFLGD
-5833 GQVEVT
+5833 GLVSVT
-5839 LTAVNGTLTLGS
+5839 LTAVNGTLTLGT
-5851 TANVLITTG
+5851 TANVLMTTG
-5860 TGLGNET
+5860 NGLGNET

-5876 DVNAALE
+5876 NVNAALE

-5890 SGYYSS
+5890 TGYYSS
-5896 LSGATPATLTMTT
+5896 IGTPATLTMTT
-5909 SDLTNFDGPAETD
+5909 SDLTNFDGPAEFDT
-5922 MDVIDITVNDPPTV
+5922 DVIDITVENPPTV
-5936 QFNSATYSV
+5936 QFQVSPPLTV

-5952 TTTLNVTLT
+5952 VTTFNVILT

-5970 VLISDSGTG
+5970 VLISDTNSG
-5979 TATPGDDYNAI
+5979 TATSGVDYNT
-5990 IADTPITFAANQT
+5990 IAPNTPVTFAANQT

-6010 IIGDDIVEFNETI
+6010 IIGDDVVEFNETI
-6023 DLAITGITFN
+6023 GLAITGVTFN
-6033 ALIDPLGQNTAEVTI
+6033 AEIGAQNTAEVTI

-6058 NRVTQL
+6058 NTVTQL
-6064 EDEDAGDGVGVYRFT
+6064 ENEDTGDGAGVYRFT
-6079 ASLDNLVDA
+6079 ASLSNLVDA
-6088 AVSVEILTQDG
+6088 DVSVDATTQDG
-6099 TAVSGGSGVGD
+6099 SAYVIGGAGTGVGNDDYTLFD
-6110 NDYNSTIYEDSN
+6110 N
-6122 FNTAITADTITIGA
+6122 TITINQ

-6142 FFVEVNTDSVV
+6142 FLVNVTTDTIV
-6153 ELNEYFNILMANL
+6153 ELDEYFDVIMSSLS
-6166 AASGLAVTTGT
+6166 ASGLNVILGT
-6177 DGIGDILNDDQAIL
+6177 NGRGNIINDDQAIL
-6191 SITGNDVSETDSGST
+6191 SISGQDVVETDNGST
-6206 TTMTFTLTLD
+6206 TTMTFTLALD
-6216 NQVAGAIEVDYATED
+6216 NQVAGAIGITAATQD
-6231 LEATVADN
+6231 LDATVVDN
-6239 DYNAVSDSII
+6239 DYNPFSDTIN
-6249 FAAGSGSTTET
+6249 FAAGSTSET
-6260 FTVTINGDDKVE
+6260 FTVTIIGDDTVE
-6272 RDELL
+6272 LDEQL
-6277 TAILS
+6277 TVLLS
-6282 NLQNNL
+6282 NLVNLQNF
-6288 YDVVLAGGG
+6288 DVVLAGGG
-6297 LTTQATGTILN
+6297 STTQATGTILN
-6308 DEQASFIISDRNVN
+6308 DDQALFNIQDVSRN
-6322 EEAGSI
+6322 EEAGLI

-6334 DHEVDTAVSI
+6334 TREVDTAVSI
-6344 EVNTADGTALSDTIS
+6344 NVNTADGTALSNAFS

-6368 PVTGHQLLFNAG
+6368 PVSNHQLLFNSG
-6380 ERFKTFTVQ
+6380 ERFKTFTVF

-6403 VELDELSL
+6403 VSLDNTSL
-6411 SAGGRDVIG
+6411 SDGGRDVVG
-6420 TGTATGRILNTDA
+6420 TGSATGTILNTDT
-6433 AQVNISQVSQTEEA
+6433 AQVNISRVSQTEEA
-6447 NGSLFQFTAILTAPV
+6447 NGSVFQFTASLTAPV

-6467 LDANAEILS
+6467 LTADAESLS
-6476 ALELAA
+6476 ALELAS

-6494 FQTTSSPYAITFN
+6494 FLTAGSPYAITFN
-6507 KEEQTFQFDV
+6507 KEEQSFEFDV
-6517 EVVNDSIVELNEVF
+6517 DVVNDSIVELNEVF
-6531 KVAMDNLAND
+6531 KVSMDNLITN
-6541 SRNVSTGTEGIG
+6541 SRNVTSGAEGIG
-6553 IIQNGTDKGVISIDS
+6553 IIQNGLDTGVISITS
-6568 SSINEG
+6568 ASVNEG
-6574 TPAINTPPGYTSLTF
+6574 TPAPNTPPGYTSLTF

-6598 KDISFAVSTADG
+6598 KDVSFTVSTADG
-6610 TNLPGSTIGNA
+6610 TNLPGSALGNA
-6621 TVADGDYVP
+6621 TVADGDYSP
-6630 VSVPQIFTF
+6630 FVPQEFIF
-6639 AGTPT
+6639 AGNESSLSPPTP
-6644 SGTIPTSQTFTVLIA
+6644 QTFTVLIA
-6659 EDHKVERDEIFKVLL
+6659 EDHKVERDEVFKVLL
-6674 SQLNKAGLNVS
+6674 SQLNDAGLNIS
-6685 LSPTNA
+6685 LSPTDA
-6691 TGTIVNDD
+6691 TGTIINDD
-6699 SATITINNVTQL
+6699 QATITINNVTQL
-6711 ESNGNFTFT
+6711 ESDGDMTFT

-6736 TEAVSSLLDENDYT
+6736 TEAVSSLLDDNDYT
-6750 AIAVDEPLILNFD
+6750 AIAVDQPLILSFNATD
-6763 TNGPLTKN
+6763 PLTKN
-6771 FTIHVN
+6771 FTIHIN
-6777 NDNIVEA
+6777 NENVVEA
-6784 DEVFSVLFGDLLHM
+6784 DEDFSVLFGTLLNM
-6798 DRQVSSSGFGSGTI
+6798 GRNVSTSPISGPNIAATGTI
-6812 INDDSATFSITPV
+6812 LNDDSATLSITPV

-6835 FLVEL
+6835 FTVTL
-6840 SNPVDVAITVDAATF
+6840 SNPVDIDITVDAATF
-6855 NGTAIAPD
+6855 DGTAVAPD
-6863 DYLSFG
+6863 DYFPFAD
-6869 QTLTFDPSVTQQT
+6869 TLTFIAGETQQT
-6882 VNITVL
+6882 VDVNVR
-6888 PDLHVE
+6888 PDSIVE
-6894 SPETFDLTLSN
+6894 SPETFDLTLSS
-6905 LVVLDPNDRSV
+6905 PNASGRSV
-6916 FLTSIDAR
+6916 FLTSIHAR
-6924 SSSATTDAAIAVDVV
+6924 SSSATTDAAVAVDVV
-6939 GNYAYVADR
+6939 GNYAYIADR
-6948 DGGLQIFNISNP
+6948 DGGLQIFDISNP
-6960 SSPVHVGTYDF
+6960 SNPVHVGAYDF

-6999 NISNPAN
+6999 DISNPAN

-7019 RGVQVVGNLAY
+7019 RGVFVEVKGAQTLAY

-7043 IDVSNPGTPTILGSF
+7043 IDVTDPANVGQVDGFGNLVNHIGSF
-7058 GVSTPGGLAGGVEVI
+7058 GVSTAGGLAGGVIVRDD
-7073 GNIAYVTDGNN
+7073 IAYVTDGNN
-7084 GLHIVNVS
+7084 GLLIIDVS
-7092 DSANPTLIKSVATPG
+7092 DPTLPNGNLTFHKTVATIG

-7116 GNFAY
+7116 GDFAY

-7128 VQIIDISDP
+7128 VQVIDISDP
-7137 FTASRVGELLTPGI
+7137 FNASYDHTLQTPGI

-7161 AYVADGTVGLHV
+7161 AYVTDGTVGLQV
-7173 IDLSTGDIANTFNTP
+7173 IDLASGLIKNTFDTP

-7193 LFVSGT
+7193 LFVTGT

-7214 FFPTT
+7214 FLPST

-7224 ILDPAGPPLTGTA
+7224 IIDPAGPPLTGTA

-7254 DANGETT
+7254 NANGETD

-7315 AGSST
+7315 GGSSA
-7320 ASIDDQTGIVSG
+7320 ASIDDQAGIVSG

-7338 HGTLGG
+7338 QGNLGG

-7356 SIGEDNVAIDK
+7356 SIGEDNVAIDQ

-7376 LGIRVVNASLDVTD
+7376 LGIRVVNASLNVTD
-7390 FGGVTASTGDVLDTD
+7390 FGGVTASTGEILDTE

-7424 ITFTSYYGTSVIG
+7424 ITLTSYYGTSVVD
-7437 AESGLAWSLDF
+7437 AKSGLAWSLDF
-7448 DKSGQINYR
+7448 DKSGKINYR
-7457 DLISLVSNYNRS
+7457 DLIFLATNYNRS
-7469 RDNGQHI
+7469 RDTGQQI
-7476 SFPANFPQE
+7476 SFPTNFPQE
-7485 WYGSAITTEGND
+7485 WYGSAITTEGSD
-7497 SLSTLINA
+7497 SLSTLIDA
-7505 ATEEWK
+7505 ATDEWK

-7517 DLTVQV
+7517 DLAVQV

-7553 IDDDAA
+7553 IDDDAG

-7565 SVEGLAFDSNGQA
+7565 SVDGLAFDSNGQA

-7608 SAYTNHVETSDSGQ
+7608 SPYTNQLQTSDSGQ

-7633 LTEDGLH
+7633 LTDDGLH
-7640 IDDSFYPDDIMGA
+7640 IDETFYPDDIMGA

-7671 QAAYNSADGAV
+7671 QAAYNNADGAV
-7682 FTPLNAPLMAS
+7682 ITPLSAPLMAS
-7693 ILQTVSTTETAPA
+7693 SLVSLATTESTPVSNP
-7706 VAPVASVSKPVVA
+7706 VAPRTQPVVT
-7719 PEQQQVKTATSQSS
+7719 PEQQQVANKASLHSSGLQTGTA
-7733 ELQSDTLPSWYL
+7733 PAWYL
-7745 APALPLS
+7745 APELPLS
-7752 NSSMIV
+7752 SSSLIV
-7758 EQSVDQDLL
+7758 EQSIDQDLQI
-7767 VGSLFDVSYET
+7767 GSLFEVSYET
-7778 ELSDDL
+7778 DLSDDL
-7784 EPEESTLELSFNPEF
+7784 EPEETNLELSFNPEF
-7799 DLDQVGDSEVADE
+7799 DLDDVRDSEVADE
-7812 ELDSLFADWSGPL
+7812 ELDSLFADWAGPL